1 VRSYPPRPVIGV
13 GAVILD
19 GDRVLLIKRAHEPLK
34 GQWSLPGG
42 GVELG
47 ETLERAVAREVQ
59 EETGLDV
66 EVGPIV
72 DVLDRIA
79 NDSDGRVEHHFVLVD
94 FVCRPAG
101 SAPWTL
107 SSASDADAAE
117 WVALDALARYGVAD
131 VTVRVILKAAG
142 RDFSTGDRPVVW

>member
-1 VRSYPPRPVIGV
+1 MRSYPPRPVIGV

-47 ETLERAVAREVQ
+47 ETLERAVAREVH

-79 NDSDGRVEHHFVLVD
+79 NDAEGRVEHHFVLVD
-94 FVCRPAG
+94 FVCRPSG
-101 SAPWTL
+101 GAPWTL
-107 SSASDADAAE
+107 SSGSDADAAE
-117 WVALDALARYGVAD
+117 WVALDALPRYGVAD
-131 VTVRVILKAAG
+131 ITVAVIRKAAG
-142 RDFSTGDRPVVW
+142 RDFGSGDRPVVW

>member
-1 VRSYPPRPVIGV
+1 MRPYPTRPVVGV

-47 ETLERAVAREVQ
+47 ETLEQAIAREVQ
-59 EETGLDV
+59 EETGVDV

-72 DVLDRIA
+72 DVLDRIGRDA
-79 NDSDGRVEHHFVLVD
+79 DGRVEHHFVLVD
-94 FVCRPAG
+94 FVCRPSG
-101 SAPWTL
+101 GVL
-107 SSASDADAAE
+107 CSASDADDATWAR
-117 WVALDALARYGVAD
+117 LDELARYGVAE
-131 VTVRVILKAAG
+131 VTVRVIRKAAG
-142 RDFSTGDRPVVW
+142 RDFSAGARPIVW